1 MAVSF
6 NIPKSPKRDI
16 FVIDEFQG
24 VDLTNNETSVDEN
37 KSPNAEN
44 MVRLVPGKV
53 RKRTGY
59 KTRVIFSDGTDVNR
73 VIKSSDKYVD
83 IDVSQMGDTPET
95 GISIAQFYDIIPAG
109 MISTKFETR
118 GIGHYQFVL
127 YPNPASYYPG
137 WDHVYTEG
145 HEFYRFYGV
154 NSAYNTEG
162 VQDIRVYRVGDVQE
176 GEYLQIR
183 QVILCTKSSTPP
195 LDMEWHPAPED
206 NDGLFVKRGSIDPVY
221 GCHVLKTYDTNRVV
235 NVNRALATSDSLET
249 FTVDDTDFTPIYN
262 LAEPVYASNDY
273 STRTRLYVEFDYIC
287 DNPCSLEVTGW
298 PFSTKLEDTSGTEEH
313 YSTWKECGHIQNA
326 EVSLKADSGT
336 SNVQIKNLSIMYQ
349 KDSDYAWSPAPEDNG
364 GTFHIEDIY
373 DTLPINYAINED
385 YYYAGD
391 SSSLTAI
398 ADIPIGNASSGV
410 VGFGHISFDLE
421 TSAGSEISQII
432 VRIINDA
439 TGVHSVVYEETFAE
453 NVYQHFDWYG
463 STYYS
468 NRFFEKIQVE
478 FQLAS
483 TDSQC
488 LAYAKNIEVRQ
499 IQPRTEYTIFSK
511 NYLYHVGKEF
521 WLYTTAENK
530 VEKVFSNANPSR
542 SQSWQLNDKLVILD
556 GKNIFLYEFGL
567 ALKSI
572 TSGIGYIPTI
582 TRSKNP
588 TYNRG
593 EPSGGTSFDALNLV
607 QPAFI
612 ESFVVTEDTK
622 TYAWFNLSLH
632 NLDAKNFIVEVLD
645 GNGNWV
651 KQTLNQDY
659 YQNFSIGYVFFL
671 QNHYPGVSPVPGE
684 DNVRITAYK
693 TIDGYADRITKCT
706 VGTLFGVGGA
716 ADRLFLSGNP
726 DHPNWDFYS
735 EQFDPTYFPDTGYS
749 VLGSASSAIVGYAT
763 VNNYLATFKDE
774 YDPAQNVTIREGDLI
789 TDDNGID
796 RPAFK
801 IINTLQ
807 GNGAVAPYS
816 FAYLQTEPLFL
827 TRSGICAITPQ
838 DITGERYSQNRSFYL
853 NGKLTKESDLEDALA
868 VIFNDQ
874 YVLAINRKLYILD
887 GLQPMRTDKSMPY
900 ATRQYAGFYCTNVPA
915 SCMWVDD
922 QALWIGTYNGKV
934 CRFDND
940 VESLDSYNDDG
951 EPIYCCWQTPD
962 LDGRL
967 FYKNKTFRYFA
978 IRIMNALRTSC
989 SLYYKKPS
997 IIIKDGEEKQIDWT
1011 LIKKDTASGTI
1022 FDFDYVDFER
1032 FSFNTDSSA
1041 KVVHSK
1047 TRVKKV
1053 DKMQFMVENDAVNEP
1068 FGLFDLALEYI
1079 ESGNYKG

>member
-24 VDLTNNETSVDEN
+24 VDLTNTETSVDEN

-73 VIKSSDKYVD
+73 VINSSDKYVD

-95 GISIAQFYDIIPAG
+95 GIVIAQFYDIIPPNS
-109 MISTKFETR
+109 STIIRFETE
-118 GIGHYQFVL
+118 GCGTYQFVR
-127 YPNPASYYPG
+127 YPNPAESG
-137 WDHVYTEG
+137 WLHTYTPE
-145 HEFYRFYGV
+145 HSRFNYWS
-154 NSAYNTEG
+154 NYASNTEG
-162 VQDIRVYRVGDVQE
+162 TQDIRVYRVGDAQD
-176 GEYLQIR
+176 GDYLKVR
-183 QVILCTKSSTPP
+183 KVILCTKASTFAK
-195 LDMEWHPAPED
+195 DMEWRPAPED
-206 NDGLFVKRGSIDPVY
+206 NGGIYVKRTSIDPIY
-221 GCHVLKTYDTNRVV
+221 GCHILKTYDTNRVV
-235 NVNRALATSDSLET
+235 NVNRALATSDAFET
-249 FTVDDTDFTPIYN
+249 FTIDDSNWGKVYD
-262 LAEPVYASNDY
+262 LAEQVYCSVDG
-273 STRTRLYVEFDYIC
+273 SIRTPLYVEFDYIC
-287 DNPCSLEVTGW
+287 DNPCTLSITGTT
-298 PFSTKLEDTSGTEEH
+298 FNTKLEDTAGVEKH
-313 YSTWKECGHIQNA
+313 YSRWGNCGA
-326 EVSLKADSGT
+326 YGYSEVSLKADSGT
-336 SNVQIKNLSIMYQ
+336 ANVQIKNLSIMYQ
-349 KDSDYAWSPAPEDNG
+349 KDSDYVWRPAPEDNG
-364 GTFHIEDIY
+364 GTFHIEDVY
-373 DTLPINYAINED
+373 DTLPINYAINEE
-385 YYYAGD
+385 YYYADD
-391 SSSLTAI
+391 SSSLAAI
-398 ADIPIGNASSGV
+398 ADIPIGNAASGV
-410 VGFGHISFDLE
+410 IGFGHISFDLE
-421 TSAGSEISQII
+421 TSVGSEISQII
-432 VRIINDA
+432 VRIMTDA
-439 TGVHSVVYEETFAE
+439 NQHEIVYEETFTD
-453 NVYQHFDWYG
+453 NIFQHFDWYG
-463 STYYS
+463 STYYN
-468 NRFFEKIQVE
+468 NRYFEKIQVE
-478 FQLAS
+478 FQLAN
-483 TDSQC
+483 TDSRC
-488 LAYAKNIEVRQ
+488 LAYAKNIEVKQ
-499 IQPRTEYTIFSK
+499 IQLRPEYTIFSK
-511 NYLYHVGKEF
+511 NYLYHVGREF
-521 WLYTTAENK
+521 WLYTTVENK
-530 VEKVFSNANPSR
+530 VEKVYSDANQAR

-556 GKNIFLYEFGL
+556 GKNIFLYEFGQ

-588 TYNRG
+588 TNNQG

-645 GNGNWV
+645 ENGNWV

-659 YQNFSIGYVFFL
+659 YQNFSNGYVFFL

-716 ADRLFLSGNP
+716 ANRLFLSGNP

-735 EQFDPTYFPDTGYS
+735 GQFDPTYFPDTGYS

-853 NGKLTKESDLEDALA
+853 NGKLTKESDLEDAVA

-874 YVLAINRKLYILD
+874 YVLALNRKLYILD

-900 ATRQYAGFYCTNVPA
+900 STRQYAGFYCTNVPA
-915 SCMWVDD
+915 SCIWVDD

-940 VESLDSYNDDG
+940 IESLESYNDDG
-951 EPIYCCWQTPD
+951 EPIYCCWETPD

-989 SLYYKKPS
+989 GLLYKKPS
-997 IIIKDGEEKQIDWT
+997 IVIDEDTGEEIEKAWT
-1011 LIKKDTASGTI
+1011 LIKKDAATGTI
-1022 FDFDYVDFER
+1022 FDFNFIDFAR
-1032 FSFNTDSSA
+1032 FSFNTDMTA
-1041 KVVHSK
+1041 KVVHAK
-1047 TRVKKV
+1047 VRVKKV
-1053 DKMQFMVENDAVNEP
+1053 DKAQFKIENDAKNEP